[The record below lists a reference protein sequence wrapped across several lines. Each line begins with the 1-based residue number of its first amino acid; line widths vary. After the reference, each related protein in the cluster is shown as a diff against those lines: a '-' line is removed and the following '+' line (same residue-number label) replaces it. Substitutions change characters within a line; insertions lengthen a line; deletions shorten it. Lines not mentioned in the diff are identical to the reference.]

1 MQKSS
6 KKPTKGGEA
15 LVDLANTL
23 SRTKVKPTKG
33 YKLHE
38 LQEDGSMLMLCLTYQ
53 QLLNRQ
59 GEM

>member
-1 MQKSS
+1 MQKS

-23 SRTKVKPTKG
+23 SRTKVKPTKT

-38 LQEDGSMLMLCLTYQ
+38 LQEDGSILMLCLPYE
-53 QLLNRQ
+53 QLLNRK